1 MKTKTYAF
9 LLLLF
14 LASSALSSIA
24 QEDTTSFSEADL
36 ETLMQ
41 YYAHVDSVESNLNYQ
56 TGDISILDGK
66 AVVHVP
72 VGFKFLDANDAQ
84 IVLTELW
91 GNPPSES
98 LGMLVPDEGVMDEN
112 SYAYNIIWEEIGY
125 VEDDDAEDTDY
136 EELLEELKKDAI
148 EESNYRRQNGY
159 GGYEVV
165 GWASVPYYDSDKK
178 VLHWAKALH
187 FDDEEV
193 NTLNYN
199 VRVLG
204 RKGVMTLNAIGT
216 TDQLDMVKQDLDK
229 VLTSVQ
235 YTEGNRYEDFDSS
248 IDEVAAYTIGG
259 LVAGKI
265 LAKVGI
271 FAGLAKFGKFII
283 LGLVA
288 AFAAV
293 RKFIFG
299 KKKESEEA
307 MTYNKEG

>member
-1 MKTKTYAF
+1 MKTKCYA
-9 LLLLF
+9 LLLMIVF
-14 LASSALSSIA
+14 SSAVFNVVA
-24 QEDTTSFSEADL
+24 QEDTTYSEEAAL
-36 ETLMQ
+36 EELAAF
-41 YYAHVDSVESNLNYQ
+41 YAMVDSIENSLNYQ
-56 TGDISILDGK
+56 TGDISILDGQ
-66 AVVHVP
+66 AVIHVP
-72 VGFKFLDANDAQ
+72 EGFRFLDANDAQ
-84 IVLTELW
+84 IVLTQLW
-91 GNPPSES
+91 GNPESETM
-98 LGMLVPDEGVMDEN
+98 GMLVPDGGVMDEDT
-112 SYAYNIIWEEIGY
+112 YAYNIFWEGMGY

-136 EELLEELKKDAI
+136 DELLEEMKKDAI
-148 EESNYRRQNGY
+148 EESQYRRQQGY
-159 GGYEVV
+159 SGYEVV
-165 GWASVPYYDSDKK
+165 GWASEPYYDSNRK

-216 TDQLDMVKQDLDK
+216 TDQLELVKKDIDK
-229 VLTSVQ
+229 VLSSVQ
-235 YTEGNRYEDFDSS
+235 YTEGNRYADFDSS

-283 LGLVA
+283 LGIVA